1 MLNYLKFKN
10 SRREIKLSMDDKFKY
25 LKKVMEDDILPHIG
39 TLLDKKIKYIGY
51 MCRKLILVHFN
62 YLPYDD
68 RDAYDNKRVDTPG
81 VLLASQFR
89 QCFNKLVKDM
99 VKSLTR
105 EIKNNKS
112 KRDIFDLIT
121 SNNIYKIIKP
131 TIIDGGLKYALATGN
146 WGIKSNGKGNI
157 KAGTAQ
163 VLNRLSYQ
171 SFISHLRRVNSPS
184 DKGSGGKIIKPR
196 KLHGTTWG
204 YICPV
209 ETPEGQPVGL
219 VKNMSLISKIT
230 NNSNETK
237 VM

>member
-10 SRREIKLSMDDKFKY
+10 ASREIKLSMDDKFKY

-121 SNNIYKIIKP
+121 SNNIYKICF
-131 TIIDGGLKYALATGN
+131 GY
-146 WGIKSNGKGNI
+146 W
-157 KAGTAQ
+157 
-163 VLNRLSYQ
+163 
-171 SFISHLRRVNSPS
+171 
-184 DKGSGGKIIKPR
+184 
-196 KLHGTTWG
+196 KLG
-204 YICPV
+204 Y
-209 ETPEGQPVGL
+209 
-219 VKNMSLISKIT
+219 
-230 NNSNETK
+230 
-237 VM
+237 